1 MITLYGSRPTRATRA
16 AWMLEELG
24 VPYTHEHSF
33 DTLPLEALAANPNGK
48 LPILIDDGFAV
59 WESVAINLY
68 LARKYGGAGGL
79 WPESL
84 EDQTRALMWSVWAM
98 TELDMPLWT
107 MIGARRT
114 NPSAAAEIDQKMQ
127 RPMRVLD
134 NELAKHAYLLGDG
147 FTVADL
153 NVAAVVAF
161 GRYGQF
167 DFGPFPHVD
176 AWQKKCAERP
186 ASQRMAQLPMMPP
199 PKAR

>member
-1 MITLYGSRPTRATRA
+1 MIKLYGSRPTRATRA

-33 DTLPLEALAANPNGK
+33 DTLPPEARAANPNGK
-48 LPILIDDGFAV
+48 LPILVDDGFPV

-68 LARKYGGAGGL
+68 LARKYGAGTSL

-107 MIGARRT
+107 MIGARRA
-114 NPSAAAEIDQKMQ
+114 NPSAAAELDDKVQ

-134 NELAKHAYLLGDG
+134 NELAKHSYLLGED

-167 DFGPFPHVD
+167 DFAPFPYVD
-176 AWQKKCAERP
+176 AWQRKCAERP
-186 ASQRMAQLPMMPP
+186 ASQRVGKLPMMPP
-199 PKAR
+199 PKR